1 MKLDNPKN
9 TTTAITKEDRFLAQE
24 MLTEIIKGK
33 VIEQAT
39 IEIAACEVYNKK
51 PFEKF
56 DNKCATLLIGRI
68 LNEVSHS
75 SLRNSD
81 GVKISLINAFGNDIQ
96 IALSIVVNEALYEI
110 NKFNNNPNYVE
121 DYKYEHYKKCLKNF

>member
-1 MKLDNPKN
+1 MNPKIFN
-9 TTTAITKEDRFLAQE
+9 NQQPTITKEDRFLAQE

-33 VIEQAT
+33 IIEQAI
-39 IEIAACEVYNKK
+39 IETTACEVYGKK

-56 DNKCATLLIGRI
+56 GNKCATLLVGRI

-81 GVKISLINAFGNDIQ
+81 GDKISLINAFGVDLQ
-96 IALSIVVNEALYEI
+96 TALSIVVGEALYEI
-110 NKFNNNPNYVE
+110 KKFNDNSN
-121 DYKYEHYKKCLKNF
+121 

>member
-1 MKLDNPKN
+1 MKNNNLKN

-39 IEIAACEVYNKK
+39 IEIAACEVYGKK

-56 DNKCATLLIGRI
+56 DNKCATLLVGRI

-96 IALSIVVNEALYEI
+96 TALSIVVNESLYEI
-110 NKFNNNPNYVE
+110 KKFNDNPNYVE
-121 DYKYEHYKKCLKNF
+121 EYEYKQYKKNA

>member
-9 TTTAITKEDRFLAQE
+9 TTTAITKEDKLLAQE
-24 MLTEIIKGK
+24 MLTEIIKRK
-33 VIEQAT
+33 VIDQAT
-39 IEIAACEVYNKK
+39 IEIATCEVYNKK

-56 DNKCATLLIGRI
+56 GNKCATLLIGRI
-68 LNEVSHS
+68 LKEVSHS

-96 IALSIVVNEALYEI
+96 IALSIVVNESLYEI
-110 NKFNNNPNYVE
+110 QKFNDSPNYVKE
-121 DYKYEHYKKCLKNF
+121 YFND